1 MLTEQPGSEGCRRWK
16 RQKII
21 NVMDGIF
28 STEQEPEQLYPVSPW
43 GSACT
48 YATPQAGMIH
58 FWLRFLHHWIQSS
71 HEKCRVKTAQESLK
85 CISERMQ
92 ARETFVAL
100 PGDLSTVAET
110 ATDQMYKDL
119 N

>member
-1 MLTEQPGSEGCRRWK
+1 
-16 RQKII
+16 
-21 NVMDGIF
+21 MDGIF
-28 STEQEPEQLYPVSPW
+28 SAEEQEPEQLHPASPW

-48 YATPQAGMIH
+48 YATPQAGMID
-58 FWLRFLHHWIQSS
+58 FWPRFLHHWIQCS

-85 CISERMQ
+85 CISERMR

-100 PGDLSTVAET
+100 PGDLGTMAET
-110 ATDQMYKDL
+110 ATDQMYKNL